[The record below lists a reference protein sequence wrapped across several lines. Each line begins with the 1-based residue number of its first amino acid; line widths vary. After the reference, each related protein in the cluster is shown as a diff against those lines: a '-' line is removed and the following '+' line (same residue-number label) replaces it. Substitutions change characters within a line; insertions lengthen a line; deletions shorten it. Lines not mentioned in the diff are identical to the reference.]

1 MANDFGSP
9 DGSTLR
15 SASLLSELV
24 QINSVNPD
32 QAGPKSG
39 DGGEEEL
46 ANWVADR
53 SRQLGAD
60 VTVDDVEPGRPNV
73 YAYFEGTSDKT
84 VLVDVHLD
92 TVGVEHMTD
101 APFDGRHE
109 DGRVWG
115 RGSVDTKATFA
126 VVLDVLASLSED
138 GHSLTPNL
146 ILAGTVGEEAGG
158 FAGAY
163 RLEEWLGS
171 GRANPDQI
179 IVAEP
184 TLCAPVY
191 GHKGGLGLKIAVH
204 GEAAHSSK
212 PELGRNAI
220 VAAARVITALEGE
233 QERLTA
239 ESPAT
244 EVGNGT
250 LAVTTVS
257 GGLAPN
263 IIPDH
268 CDIQVNR
275 RIAPGE
281 DTQAMVPNLEELIR
295 QAAHPED
302 VDIELTYG
310 KVFQAFYR
318 DAATSLVTELAALSS
333 EDGAVAAYGTNA
345 VAYDHLPSDI
355 VVFGPGSIDQAH
367 KAQEWID
374 ISELA
379 KAGEIYRGWL
389 TAGQ

>member
-1 MANDFGSP
+1 MANDSGSP
-9 DGSTLR
+9 NGNHPR
-15 SASLLSELV
+15 SASLLSELI

-39 DGGEEEL
+39 PGGEEEL
-46 ANWVADR
+46 ANWVADA
-53 SRQLGAD
+53 SRELGGD
-60 VTVDDVEPGRPNV
+60 VTVDDLEPGRPNV
-73 YAYFEGTSDKT
+73 YAYFEGTTDKT
-84 VLVDVHLD
+84 VLIDVHLD

-109 DGRVWG
+109 EGRIWG

-126 VVLDVLASLSED
+126 VVLDLLAALGDED
-138 GHSLTPNL
+138 LALRPNL

-171 GRANPDQI
+171 GRAHPDQI
-179 IVAEP
+179 VVAEP

-191 GHKGGLGLKIAVH
+191 GHKGGLGLAIAVR

-233 QERLTA
+233 HHRLTSEEA
-239 ESPAT
+239 AT

-250 LAVTTVS
+250 LAVTTVN

-263 IIPDH
+263 IIPDR
-268 CDIQVNR
+268 CEIQVNR

-281 DTQAMVPNLEELIR
+281 NTETMLPNLEDLIR
-295 QAAHPED
+295 QAAHPEE

-318 DAATSLVTELAALSS
+318 DATTSLVTELAELSS

-367 KAQEWID
+367 KAQEWVD
-374 ISELA
+374 VSELT
-379 KAGEIYRGWL
+379 KAGQIYRQWL
-389 TAGQ
+389 TASQ